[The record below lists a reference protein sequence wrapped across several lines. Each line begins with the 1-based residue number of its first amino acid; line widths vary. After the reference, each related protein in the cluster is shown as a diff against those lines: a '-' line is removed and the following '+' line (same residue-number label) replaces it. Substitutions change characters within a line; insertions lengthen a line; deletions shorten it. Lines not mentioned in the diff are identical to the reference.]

1 MSMKHCHQRSFKG
14 EEFVCWSFILD
25 PVELAFM
32 GEQLSRLNQEEHS
45 KSYLPIILHLV
56 ANFYVSVV
64 IVPINSLSTVKSF
77 IFIIF
82 LFRYL
87 WIPLCQNYIIHY
99 SDDRLLFWNAWN
111 VRFYD
116 IIKCKCICKRH
127 ERPNRLLE
135 INNVKNCAR
144 SKWLNDIRY
153 LEIPIGILFFCVNFS
168 E

>member
-1 MSMKHCHQRSFKG
+1 MFYFKDLSMKHCHQRSFKG

-64 IVPINSLSTVKSF
+64 MVPINSLSTVKSF

-82 LFRYL
+82 LFRYI
-87 WIPLCQNYIIHY
+87 WILLCQNYIIHY

-116 IIKCKCICKRH
+116 IIKCKCIWGF
-127 ERPNRLLE
+127 
-135 INNVKNCAR
+135 A
-144 SKWLNDIRY
+144 NDMKDPTDF
-153 LEIPIGILFFCVNFS
+153 LK
-168 E
+168 